1 MKKAWVYGLA
11 AMLGLGVS
19 AVIANQASA
28 SAATVPIV
36 IQSAT
41 SKCDTGS
48 APDHGASQSA
58 IVPPLA
64 DNKVEVPIVTVS
76 SDDDQKAGNT
86 SSADSSSVSSS
97 QQNGAATSDTG
108 AETVGS
114 QAPVTNGNVTSS
126 ATAQQDDR
134 DAHPSVSEPMIKTAQ
149 EVNATEASSSKAP
162 TSKERDEQAIV
173 AAAQAATHD
182 NVKSGHTI
190 SVVPESVT
198 SFIGSAH
205 KQPQNAFEI
214 IWQALIETVQMRQQC
229 PTNLID
235 DLVLGMPQPN
245 FDVVQS
251 TFIATKRE
259 LSKTFSSPVFGKSLQ
274 LDSLSP
280 FNQVFGKMINL
291 IDQVLLTH
299 LVFPD

>member
-198 SFIGSAH
+198 SFIGSTH

-229 PTNLID
+229 PTN
-235 DLVLGMPQPN
+235 
-245 FDVVQS
+245 FDFVQS

-259 LSKTFSSPVFGKSLQ
+259 LSKAFSSPVFGKSLQ
-274 LDSLSP
+274 LDSVSP